1 MATEDMAFYRVSA
14 KALIFDKSGKR
25 FAVILED
32 NGWWELPGGG
42 LDWGESVEECITREV
57 KEEMGLTVIEVAKDP
72 CYYMIG
78 KNMSDEP
85 SLNLVFETKVKD
97 YNFIPSIECME
108 MKFISIDEVDTIN
121 AYRNVKELVELMK
134 NK

>member
-1 MATEDMAFYRVSA
+1 METEKNAFYRVSA
-14 KALIFDKSGKR
+14 KALILDESGKK
-25 FAVILED
+25 FVTILED

-42 LDWGESVEECITREV
+42 LDWGESMIECIIREV
-57 KEEMGLTVIEVAKDP
+57 KEEMGLTVIEVAKNP

-78 KNMSDEP
+78 KSISGKQ

-97 YNFIPSIECME
+97 FNFVPSSECQE
-108 MKFISIDEVDTIN
+108 MRFIAPEEVDTIN
-121 AYRNVKELVELMK
+121 AYRNVRELAELMK